1 MIELRNVDVR
11 AGTFALRDASL
22 TVPTGAYGVVVGA
35 AGAGKTTLLE
45 TVAGLRRAAGGA
57 VLLHGADA
65 TGQPPE
71 ERRVGMV
78 YQHDFL
84 FPHLSAAE
92 NVAYGARSA
101 AAVRAAVSVAGVEAL
116 LPRDVATLSG
126 GERQLVALAR
136 ALATEPRVLL
146 LDEPFAALDPP
157 RRARTRRVLRALQ
170 RERQL
175 TVLHVTHDV
184 AEAALLADVVAVL
197 DEGRVLQSG
206 AGTAVFAHPAT
217 GRVAELLGAEN
228 VLAGS
233 ATLRPDG
240 MIEFRSGSL
249 VIHAA
254 PPEASAVEPGP
265 AHAVIRAEEIVLER
279 GEGGGSGD
287 VSSRNALRCTVVSLS
302 AGRPLVRVEL
312 EAGDA
317 ALVAL
322 VTSASREELRLE
334 RGTVVTARFKA
345 TAVRIC

>member
-1 MIELRNVDVR
+1 MIELRGVTVHT
-11 AGTFALRDASL
+11 GSFALREASL
-22 TVPTGAYGVVVGA
+22 TVPSGAYGVVLGA

-45 TVAGLRRAAGGA
+45 TVAGLRDPAGGG

-65 TGQPPE
+65 TREPPE
-71 ERRVGMV
+71 ERGIGMV

-84 FPHLSAAE
+84 FPHLTAAG
-92 NVAYGARSA
+92 NVGYGARSP
-101 AAVRAAVSVAGVEAL
+101 AAVRAAAAAAGVEAL
-116 LPRDVATLSG
+116 LARDVGTLSG

-157 RRARTRRVLRALQ
+157 RRARTRRALRALQ

-197 DEGRVLQSG
+197 DDGRILQSG
-206 AGTAVFAHPAT
+206 EATAVFAHPAT

-228 VLAGS
+228 VLSGS
-233 ATLRPDG
+233 ASVRADG
-240 MIEFRSGSL
+240 MIEFRSGRL

-254 PPEASAVEPGP
+254 PADGSVAGSGP
-265 AHAVIRAEEIVLER
+265 AHAVIRAEEVVLER
-279 GEGGGSGD
+279 GDGVGAAE
-287 VSSRNALRCTVVSLS
+287 VSSRNALRCTVLSRS

-312 EAGDA
+312 DAGDA

-322 VTSASREELRLE
+322 VTSAASEQLRLE
-334 RGTVVTARFKA
+334 PGTIVTARFKA
-345 TAVRIC
+345 TAVRVC

>member
-1 MIELRNVDVR
+1 MIELRSVTVR
-11 AGTFALRDASL
+11 AGSFALRDASL
-22 TVPTGAYGVVVGA
+22 TVPSGAYGVVLGA

-45 TVAGLRRAAGGA
+45 TVAGLRDAAGGA
-57 VLLHGADA
+57 ILLHGADA
-65 TGQPPE
+65 TRQPPE
-71 ERRVGMV
+71 ERGVGMV

-84 FPHLSAAE
+84 FPHLTAAG
-92 NVAYGARSA
+92 NVGYGARSP
-101 AAVRAAVSVAGVEAL
+101 AAVRNAADVAGVEAL
-116 LPRDVATLSG
+116 LSRDIGTLSG

-157 RRARTRRVLRALQ
+157 RRARTRRALRALQ
-170 RERQL
+170 RDRQL

-197 DEGRVLQSG
+197 DEGRILQSG
-206 AGTAVFAHPAT
+206 EGTAVFAHPVT

-233 ATLRPDG
+233 ATIRPDG

-254 PPEASAVEPGP
+254 PAAESAIEPGP

-279 GEGGGSGD
+279 GEGGGAAE
-287 VSSRNALRCTVVSLS
+287 VSSRNALRCTVLSRS

-312 EAGDA
+312 DAGDA

-322 VTSASREELRLE
+322 VTSASSEELRLE
-334 RGTVVTARFKA
+334 PGTIVTARFKA

>member
-1 MIELRNVDVR
+1 M
-11 AGTFALRDASL
+11 
-22 TVPTGAYGVVVGA
+22 
-35 AGAGKTTLLE
+35 
-45 TVAGLRRAAGGA
+45 
-57 VLLHGADA
+57 
-65 TGQPPE
+65 
-71 ERRVGMV
+71 
-78 YQHDFL
+78 
-84 FPHLSAAE
+84 
-92 NVAYGARSA
+92 
-101 AAVRAAVSVAGVEAL
+101 
-116 LPRDVATLSG
+116 
-126 GERQLVALAR
+126 
-136 ALATEPRVLL
+136 
-146 LDEPFAALDPP
+146 
-157 RRARTRRVLRALQ
+157 LRALQ

-197 DEGRVLQSG
+197 DEGRILQSG

-233 ATLRPDG
+233 AAVRADG

-254 PPEASAVEPGP
+254 PAEGPPAEPGP

-279 GEGGGSGD
+279 GERGREGD
-287 VSSRNALRCTVVSLS
+287 VSSRNALRCTVLSRS

-322 VTSASREELRLE
+322 VTTAASEELRLE
-334 RGTVVTARFKA
+334 PGTIVTARFKA

>member
-1 MIELRNVDVR
+1 MIELRNLHVR
-11 AGTFALRDASL
+11 AGTFALRDACL
-22 TVPTGAYGVVVGA
+22 TVPAGAYGVVVGA

-65 TGQPPE
+65 TRRAPE
-71 ERRVGMV
+71 ERGVGMV

-84 FPHLSAAE
+84 FPHLSAAD

-101 AAVRAAVSVAGVEAL
+101 AAVRAAVGVAGVEAL
-116 LPRDVATLSG
+116 LSRDVGTLSG

-136 ALATEPRVLL
+136 ALATEPGVLL

-170 RERQL
+170 RERRL

-184 AEAALLADVVAVL
+184 AEAAMLGDVVAVL
-197 DEGRVLQSG
+197 DEGHILQSG
-206 AGTAVFAHPAT
+206 AGTSVFAHPAT

-228 VLAGS
+228 VLAGT
-233 ATLRPDG
+233 ATVQADG
-240 MIEFRSGSL
+240 MIEFRSGTL
-249 VIHAA
+249 VVHAA
-254 PPEASAVEPGP
+254 PAEAAAVRPGP

-279 GEGGGSGD
+279 GEGSAGVE
-287 VSSRNALRCTVVSLS
+287 VSSRNALRCTILS
-302 AGRPLVRVEL
+302 RGAGRPLVRVEL
-312 EAGDA
+312 DAGDA

-322 VTSASREELRLE
+322 VTSAAAEELRLE
-334 RGTVVTARFKA
+334 PGSVVTARFKA